1 MASIISPTLPTWI
14 TVKPTYFVHLGE
26 DGEAL
31 IFQHFKRDLPFLD
44 AFKDLAD
51 AEKFCEE
58 YNNKN
63 QDQ

>member
-1 MASIISPTLPTWI
+1 MASIISPPLRTWI
-14 TVKPTYFVHLGE
+14 SKTTYFVHLGE
-26 DGEAL
+26 DGKAW
-31 IFQHFKRDLPFLD
+31 IFEHFKRDLPFLD